1 MSTLTPTHRWRFFRA
16 GGFDQV
22 KLETGDDLMNLDQL
36 DQKLWVAL
44 ACPIAGLEFDP
55 GTAALID
62 TDHDGRI
69 RAPEVIAA
77 VKWAGAL
84 LKDPDLLVRGGD
96 SIALAAIDEANPD
109 GAELLTAAKH
119 VLNRLGRPQAGS
131 ISLADAADAGQH
143 FADALFNGD
152 GVIIPESAEGTPAKA
167 VIEEIAASMGAV
179 IDHSGK
185 PGIDQAKAD
194 AFFEQCEAYDAWWKA
209 AEKDAGILP
218 LGDKTADAA
227 AAVKAI
233 QAKIDD
239 YFGRCRL
246 AAFDTRAAA
255 MLNRKEEDYAPILA
269 KDISINANEL
279 AGFPLAE
286 AAAGKPLPLQ
296 GAVNPAHAAALATLR
311 EAAIKPLLGDMSEF
325 TEAGWA
331 AVQARLAPFAAW
343 QAAQVSPA
351 AGKLGLARVRQLL
364 ASSARQEINALLAQD
379 RSFERQAE
387 AIAGVEKLI
396 RFVRDLHR
404 LCINFVNFKN
414 LYAGDAPAI
423 FQAGVLYLDHR
434 SCHLCLGVDD
444 AARHS
449 AMAGLA
455 GAFLAYADCV
465 RKGTSE
471 KLSIVA
477 IFSQG
482 DDENLMVGRN
492 GVFYDRKGRD
502 YDATITKILPNP
514 ISLREAFWAP
524 YKKVVRLIEEQ
535 VSKRASAADAAATA
549 QLATGVP
556 AAAPL
561 PGKMKFDPSVVA
573 LISVAIGSLGVAFT
587 TLLAFLGKFAAW
599 QLPLLVIGIM
609 LIISGPSLL
618 LAFVKLRRRN
628 LGPILDANGWAI
640 NSTARINVPFGTRLT
655 DIAVLPP
662 GSKVDLH
669 DRYAE
674 KLAILPKVIAVL
686 LIAAWFFAFIW
697 DVGILREWTKDWKTP
712 LGNPPFWVIEKE
724 KEKEKAEKEKAKP
737 PLLTNS
743 ASTNK

>member
-1 MSTLTPTHRWRFFRA
+1 MSTFTPTHRWHFFRA

-22 KLETGDDLMNLDQL
+22 KLETGADLMNLDQL

-55 GTAALID
+55 KTAALLD

-84 LKDPDLLVRGGD
+84 LKDHDLLIKGGD
-96 SIALAAIDEANPD
+96 SLPLTAINEANPE
-109 GAELLTAAKH
+109 GAEILTAAKH
-119 VLNRLGRPQAGS
+119 ILDRLGRPKADA
-131 ISLADAADAGQH
+131 ICLADAADAGQL

-152 GVIIPESAEGTPAKA
+152 GVIIPESAGEAPAR
-167 VIEEIAASMGAV
+167 AV
-179 IDHSGK
+179 IDDIAACIGTTLDRSGK
-185 PGIDQAKAD
+185 PGIDQSKAD
-194 AFFEQCEAYDAWWKA
+194 AFFTQCAAFDAWWQA

-227 AAVKAI
+227 AAVKAA
-233 QAKIDD
+233 QAKVDD

-246 AAFDTRAAA
+246 AAFDVRAAA
-255 MLNRKEEDYAPILA
+255 LVNRKEDDYAAIVA
-269 KDISINANEL
+269 KDVSINVTEL
-279 AGFPLAE
+279 AGFPLAQ
-286 AAAGKPLPLQ
+286 AAAGKPLPLL
-296 GAVNPAHAAALATLR
+296 GAVNPAHAATLAALR
-311 EAAIKPLLGDMSEF
+311 ETAIQPLLGDISEL
-325 TEAGWA
+325 TEGGWA

-343 QAAQVSPA
+343 QAAQVGVA

-364 ASSARQEINALLAQD
+364 AGSARRDIDALLARD
-379 RSFERQAE
+379 KSFERQAG

-396 RFVRDLHR
+396 RFVRDLHG

-423 FQAGVLYLDHR
+423 FQTGVLYLDHR
-434 SCHLCLGVDD
+434 SCHLCLSVDD
-444 AARHS
+444 AGRHS
-449 AMAGLA
+449 VMAGLA
-455 GAFLAYADCV
+455 GAFLAYADCA
-465 RKGTSE
+465 RKGTGE

-514 ISLREAFWAP
+514 ISLREAFWSP

-549 QLATGVP
+549 QLAVGVQGAVP
-556 AAAPL
+556 A
-561 PGKMKFDPSVVA
+561 KTKFDPSVVA
-573 LISVAIGSLGVAFT
+573 LVSVALGSLAAAFT
-587 TLLAFLGKFAAW
+587 TFLAFLGKFAAW
-599 QLPLLVIGIM
+599 QLPLLVVGIM
-609 LIISGPSLL
+609 LIISGPSVL

-662 GSKVDLH
+662 GSSVDFH

-674 KLAILPKVIAVL
+674 KSPVLPKILFVVL
-686 LIAAWFFAFIW
+686 LMAWFFDFAW
-697 DVGILREWTKDWKTP
+697 DVGILYAWTKDWKTP
-712 LGNPPFWVIEKE
+712 LGKPYVSLL
-724 KEKEKAEKEKAKP
+724 EKAEKEKTDKEKPKP
-737 PLLTNS
+737 PVPTNS

>member
-1 MSTLTPTHRWRFFRA
+1 MSTPTSNHRWRFFRA

-22 KLETGDDLMNLDQL
+22 KLETGADLIHLDQL

-55 GTAALID
+55 KTAALLD

-84 LKDPDLLVRGGD
+84 LKDQELLVKGGD
-96 SIALAAIDEANPD
+96 SVPLAAINESSSE
-109 GAELLTAAKH
+109 GAEILAAAKH
-119 VLNRLGRPQAGS
+119 ILARPGRPKS
-131 ISLADAADAGQH
+131 DSVSLADAADAGQH
-143 FADALFNGD
+143 FAEALFNGD
-152 GVIIPESAEGTPAKA
+152 GVIVPESAGETPTKA
-167 VIEEIAASMGAV
+167 VIEDIAACVGTV
-179 IDHSGK
+179 KDCSGK
-185 PGIDQAKAD
+185 QGIDQSKVD
-194 AFFEQCEAYDAWWKA
+194 AFFAQCAAFDAWWQA
-209 AEKDAGILP
+209 AESDAAIILP
-218 LGDKTADAA
+218 LGGKTADAA
-227 AAVKAI
+227 SAVKSA
-233 QAKIDD
+233 QTKVDD

-246 AAFDTRAAA
+246 AAFDARAAA
-255 MLNRKEEDYAPILA
+255 LVNRKEEDYAPIVA
-269 KDISINANEL
+269 KDVSINVSEV
-279 AGFPLAE
+279 AGFPLAQ
-286 AAAGKPLPLQ
+286 AAPGKPLALQ
-296 GAVNPAHAAALATLR
+296 GAVNPAHAATLAVLR
-311 EAAIKPLLGDMSEF
+311 AAAIEPLLGNTLEM
-325 TEAGWA
+325 TEVGWA

-343 QAAQVSPA
+343 QAAQAGA
-351 AGKLGLARVRQLL
+351 AVARLGLPRVRQLL
-364 ASSARQEINALLAQD
+364 AGSARGDVEALLARD

-387 AIAGVEKLI
+387 AIGAMEKLI
-396 RFVRDLHR
+396 RFVRDLHG

-423 FQAGVLYLDHR
+423 FQAGILYLDHR
-434 SCHLCLGVDD
+434 SCHLCLSVDD
-444 AARHS
+444 AGRHS

-455 GAFLAYADCV
+455 GAFLAYADCA
-465 RKGTSE
+465 RKGTGE

-514 ISLREAFWAP
+514 ISLREAFWSP

-535 VSKRASAADAAATA
+535 VSKRASAADAANTTQSAA
-549 QLATGVP
+549 VVQGAVP
-556 AAAPL
+556 VKP
-561 PGKMKFDPSVVA
+561 KFDPSVVA
-573 LISVAIGSLGVAFT
+573 LISVAVGSLAAAFT
-587 TLLAFLGKFAAW
+587 TFLAFLGKFAPW

-609 LIISGPSLL
+609 LIISGPSVL

-655 DIAVLPP
+655 DIAKLPP
-662 GSKVDLH
+662 GSTVDIH

-674 KLAILPKVIAVL
+674 KSAVLPKIVMVL
-686 LIAAWFFAFIW
+686 LLVAWFFAFVW
-697 DVGILREWTKDWKTP
+697 DVGILNSWTREWKTP
-712 LGNPPFWVIEKE
+712 LGKPSAAVQEKTEKE
-724 KEKEKAEKEKAKP
+724 KSDKDKLKQP
-737 PLLTNS
+737 VPTNS